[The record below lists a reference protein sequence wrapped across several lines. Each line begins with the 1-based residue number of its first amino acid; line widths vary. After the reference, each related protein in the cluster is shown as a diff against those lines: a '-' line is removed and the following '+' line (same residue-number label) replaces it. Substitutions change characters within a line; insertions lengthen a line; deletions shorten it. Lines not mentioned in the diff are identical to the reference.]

1 MLNWLKAFWRDESG
15 DLLQNGII
23 MAIMAVIAVGAL
35 MFLGSKIK
43 SMFTKT
49 GSQLDQATNYS
60 Y

>member
-15 DLLQNGII
+15 DLLQTGII
-23 MAIMAVIAVGAL
+23 MAIMAVIAVGGL
-35 MFLGSKIK
+35 VFLGPKIK

-49 GSQLDQATNYS
+49 GGQLDQATNYS

>member
-35 MFLGSKIK
+35 MFLGPKIK
-43 SMFTKT
+43 SMFAKT